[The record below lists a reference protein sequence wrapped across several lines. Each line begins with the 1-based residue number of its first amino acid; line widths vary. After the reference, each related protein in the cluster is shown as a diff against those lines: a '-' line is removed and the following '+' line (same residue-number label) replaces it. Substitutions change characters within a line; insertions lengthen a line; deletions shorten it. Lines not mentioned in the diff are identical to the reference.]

1 VGPRETQIVNKDLE
15 GNNARTALIKTDNGF
30 PTTEDWNRD
39 SNKNTIDLSFGWYDG
54 PLIS

>member
-39 SNKNTIDLSFGWYDG
+39 SNKNTIDLSFGW
-54 PLIS
+54 